1 MSLFPCAGVGVGTL
15 RHREGECF
23 PALTQP
29 ALSGRALELV
39 PLMLCRGASQRRL
52 GPPVTRSESTY
63 HHQPGYAR
71 STVPGTVLVLLMDS
85 GPPKNPGVGMR
96 TPVLQ
101 MRKMGLRD
109 AVGFVQGCMA
119 GDVEGPGQ
127 SWGSSLPCWW
137 RLCGPFTLQVLTVAG
152 AVLLT

>member
-39 PLMLCRGASQRRL
+39 PLMLCCGASQRRL
-52 GPPVTRSESTY
+52 GPPVTWSERTY

-109 AVGFVQGCMA
+109 AVGFVQGGAWLAMWRGQARA
-119 GDVEGPGQ
+119 GVPRSPAGGI
-127 SWGSSLPCWW
+127 SVALSLY
-137 RLCGPFTLQVLTVAG
+137 RY
-152 AVLLT
+152 